1 MFRALALHQSKICC
15 LTLKYNWRRSES
27 GLMTYIMWQINHFSS
42 SVKVGKDSPGF
53 YAFKF
58 WVQLGICLLWDQN
71 FIFNNRLNR
80 PQAIDFCSVRDL
92 FNVNIC
98 VRFSIPLY
106 SSLFVCT
113 PLGYNKW
120 LFRSFYDPMYMCKAI
135 NDKMFCYACSYLP
148 LLKEETISSQDASF
162 LPNEARKT
170 LFKGKTF
177 IFISKKQVIYIWIW
191 LPKWS
196 HFVFRFCCVFL
207 WLLPPVGWQNH
218 IKYVVKISE
227 RV

>member
-1 MFRALALHQSKICC
+1 MLSNFGYSLGYACC
-15 LTLKYNWRRSES
+15 GTK
-27 GLMTYIMWQINHFSS
+27 TSS
-42 SVKVGKDSPGF
+42 SIIDLIGLRQQIF
-53 YAFKF
+53 
-58 WVQLGICLLWDQN
+58 VQLEIFLMLIFVLGSLFLCIHLYLCALLWV
-71 FIFNNRLNR
+71 ITSG
-80 PQAIDFCSVRDL
+80 CSD
-92 FNVNIC
+92 
-98 VRFSIPLY
+98 P
-106 SSLFVCT
+106 
-113 PLGYNKW
+113 
-120 LFRSFYDPMYMCKAI
+120 FYYPMYMCKAI

>member
-1 MFRALALHQSKICC
+1 MLIF
-15 LTLKYNWRRSES
+15 
-27 GLMTYIMWQINHFSS
+27 
-42 SVKVGKDSPGF
+42 V
-53 YAFKF
+53 
-58 WVQLGICLLWDQN
+58 LGSLFLCIHLYLCALLWV
-71 FIFNNRLNR
+71 ITSG
-80 PQAIDFCSVRDL
+80 CSD
-92 FNVNIC
+92 
-98 VRFSIPLY
+98 P
-106 SSLFVCT
+106 
-113 PLGYNKW
+113 
-120 LFRSFYDPMYMCKAI
+120 FYYPMYMCKAI

-177 IFISKKQVIYIWIW
+177 IFSSKKQVIYIWIW
-191 LPKWS
+191 LLKWS

>member
-1 MFRALALHQSKICC
+1 MLSNFGYSLGYACYGTK
-15 LTLKYNWRRSES
+15 T
-27 GLMTYIMWQINHFSS
+27 SS
-42 SVKVGKDSPGF
+42 S
-53 YAFKF
+53 
-58 WVQLGICLLWDQN
+58 
-71 FIFNNRLNR
+71 RLNR

-92 FNVNIC
+92 VNVNI
-98 VRFSIPLY
+98 VLG
-106 SSLFVCT
+106 SLFLCIHLYLCALLWVITSGCSD
-113 PLGYNKW
+113 P
-120 LFRSFYDPMYMCKAI
+120 FYYPMYMCKAI